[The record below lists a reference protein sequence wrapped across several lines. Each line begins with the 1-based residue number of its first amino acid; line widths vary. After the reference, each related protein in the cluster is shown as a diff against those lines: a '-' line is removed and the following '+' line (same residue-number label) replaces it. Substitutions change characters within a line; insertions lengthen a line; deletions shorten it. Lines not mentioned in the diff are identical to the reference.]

1 MIRYF
6 GLGGGVKLP
15 AMKLKTL
22 VITERLSISINGTI
36 NQLRSSNVSVV
47 FLLNPT

>member
-6 GLGGGVKLP
+6 CLVGGVKLP

-22 VITERLSISINGTI
+22 VITERLSISIKGTI
-36 NQLRSSNVSVV
+36 NQQWSSSAAII
-47 FLLNPT
+47 FGY